1 MGCVSSKLFRKELHQ
16 EIIFNNGGQ
25 CVNHVVS
32 LTSSTYG
39 ALKLDRNNQQQPPL
53 QQEQKQEP
61 IKEILEESKRWQRI
75 SPTKEDP
82 EVVNTWELMGDL
94 EEGVPV
100 SNQTKRSTSSRV
112 LLRGFADLDL
122 TSPLK
127 FLNQIGSPRKA
138 KTYGGK
144 ENKVKRSTDFSPRPV
159 LKANNSSG
167 NSCKAVLRLSYPVKA
182 SPVGAKT
189 ENFKSESGYSPRRK
203 SNFSPLFDPELV
215 ALYEKGLSEEEE
227 EELKRIILP
236 SSRTTKVMNL
246 RDLESILRSFE
257 QKRPPGGENK
267 VVIYTT
273 TLRGIRKTF
282 EDCNTVRSIIESHH
296 IHIVERDVSM
306 DSGFKEELRELMG
319 TNEVKVPLVFVKGRL
334 IGGADQVVKL
344 EEEGK
349 LGILFDGIP
358 KGLAGGCEGCAGVR
372 FVMCVECNG
381 SCKVLHE
388 EQKKMVRCGLVNS
401 CDYSSSGMNMYLLHD
416 VSRLKKWSWFYRCF
430 SFSNVAIVRITF
442 VHKQLDVKSKCHQ
455 CKSLL
460 LVIGAT
466 CGICVV
472 GVVRVAEPAMPSITA
487 LTICARSP
495 VSTYYGGTPVGI
507 ADGCISDL
515 SCCSVATGG
524 TSLVS
529 LRLSSSSATPASLCR
544 ISSNIIGA

>member
-1 MGCVSSKLFRKELHQ
+1 MGCVSSKLFKKELHQ
-16 EIIFNNGGQ
+16 QIIFNNGGQ
-25 CVNHVVS
+25 CVDHVVS

-39 ALKLDRNNQQQPPL
+39 ALKLDCNNQHQQQPPL

-61 IKEILEESKRWQRI
+61 IKEIVEESKRLQQI

-100 SNQTKRSTSSRV
+100 SSQAKRSPNSRV

-122 TSPLK
+122 RSPLK

-144 ENKVKRSTDFSPRPV
+144 ENKVKRSSDFSPRPV

-189 ENFKSESGYSPRRK
+189 ENLRRESGFSPRRK
-203 SNFSPLFDPELV
+203 SSFIPLFDPELV
-215 ALYEKGLSEEEE
+215 ALYEKDLSEEEE
-227 EELKRIILP
+227 EEIERIILP
-236 SSRTTKVMNL
+236 SSRTTKVKNL
-246 RDLESILRSFE
+246 RDLESILQSFE
-257 QKRPPGGENK
+257 QKCPPGGENK

-306 DSGFKEELRELMG
+306 DSGFKEELRGLMG

-349 LGILFDGIP
+349 FEILFDGIP

-381 SCKVLHE
+381 SCKVLNE
-388 EQKKMVRCGLVNS
+388 KQKKMVRCGECNENGL
-401 CDYSSSGMNMYLLHD
+401 M
-416 VSRLKKWSWFYRCF
+416 
-430 SFSNVAIVRITF
+430 
-442 VHKQLDVKSKCHQ
+442 Q
-455 CKSLL
+455 CP
-460 LVIGAT
+460 
-466 CGICVV
+466 IC
-472 GVVRVAEPAMPSITA
+472 
-487 LTICARSP
+487 C
-495 VSTYYGGTPVGI
+495 
-507 ADGCISDL
+507 
-515 SCCSVATGG
+515 
-524 TSLVS
+524 
-529 LRLSSSSATPASLCR
+529 
-544 ISSNIIGA
+544 

>member
-39 ALKLDRNNQQQPPL
+39 ALKLDCNNQQQPPP
-53 QQEQKQEP
+53 QREQKQEP

-122 TSPLK
+122 YESTQVLESNRVSK
-127 FLNQIGSPRKA
+127 K
-138 KTYGGK
+138 GK
-144 ENKVKRSTDFSPRPV
+144 
-159 LKANNSSG
+159 
-167 NSCKAVLRLSYPVKA
+167 SCKAVLRLSYPVKA

-358 KGLAGGCEGCAGVR
+358 KGIAGGCEGCAGVR

-388 EQKKMVRCGLVNS
+388 EQKKMVRCGECNENGL
-401 CDYSSSGMNMYLLHD
+401 M
-416 VSRLKKWSWFYRCF
+416 
-430 SFSNVAIVRITF
+430 
-442 VHKQLDVKSKCHQ
+442 Q
-455 CKSLL
+455 CP
-460 LVIGAT
+460 
-466 CGICVV
+466 IC
-472 GVVRVAEPAMPSITA
+472 
-487 LTICARSP
+487 C
-495 VSTYYGGTPVGI
+495 
-507 ADGCISDL
+507 
-515 SCCSVATGG
+515 
-524 TSLVS
+524 
-529 LRLSSSSATPASLCR
+529 
-544 ISSNIIGA
+544 

>member
-39 ALKLDRNNQQQPPL
+39 ALKLDCNNQQQQPL

-100 SNQTKRSTSSRV
+100 SNQTKRSTSSKV

-144 ENKVKRSTDFSPRPV
+144 ENKVKRSSDFSPRPV

-189 ENFKSESGYSPRRK
+189 ENFRSESGYSPRRK

-236 SSRTTKVMNL
+236 SSRTTKVTNL

-306 DSGFKEELRELMG
+306 DSGFKEELRGLMG
-319 TNEVKVPLVFVKGRL
+319 TNEVKVPLLFVKGRL

-358 KGLAGGCEGCAGVR
+358 KGLVGGCEGCGGVR

-381 SCKVLHE
+381 SCKVLHQ
-388 EQKKMVRCGLVNS
+388 EQKKMVRCGECNENGL
-401 CDYSSSGMNMYLLHD
+401 M
-416 VSRLKKWSWFYRCF
+416 
-430 SFSNVAIVRITF
+430 
-442 VHKQLDVKSKCHQ
+442 Q
-455 CKSLL
+455 CP
-460 LVIGAT
+460 
-466 CGICVV
+466 IC
-472 GVVRVAEPAMPSITA
+472 
-487 LTICARSP
+487 C
-495 VSTYYGGTPVGI
+495 
-507 ADGCISDL
+507 
-515 SCCSVATGG
+515 
-524 TSLVS
+524 
-529 LRLSSSSATPASLCR
+529 
-544 ISSNIIGA
+544 